1 MLIRLV
7 NILKLKK
14 HIDKLTDILIGEND
28 DLNIANEYDT
38 ESIYE
43 MEQEIDDKSNAIDSA
58 SSTLSDMKKVVEAI
72 QNKITR
78 TTLLAFIESMEID
91 LC

>member
-1 MLIRLV
+1 M
-7 NILKLKK
+7 KK